1 MFPDMLRLGGNI
13 PGGVILIYRVMSFHC
28 RRINELKSPLS
39 VNMSHTTCVYG
50 TFFLVHTF

>member
-1 MFPDMLRLGGNI
+1 MFPDMLMLGGNI

-39 VNMSHTTCVYG
+39 INMSHTTCVYG
-50 TFFLVHTF
+50 TFFLVHKF